1 MAGVLYAGLKSSLSE
16 TSMPLFALWSFASPW
31 LLLWG
36 AAAALPVLIHL
47 WSRRRYFETPWA
59 ATQFLLAAIRR
70 HQRRLQIEQWLLL
83 ALRTLILLLLAIA
96 LAEPIVSGLP
106 GISGRIQHPPTHTIL
121 VIDTSYSMA
130 SEISGSS
137 RLAKAQSRAAKLID
151 EASPGDAFSL
161 VTLSDPPV
169 AIVGE
174 PSTSHAAVLDEI
186 NRLQINYRGAN
197 LALTLEQVERLL
209 IAADAKFEHRR
220 VHIFSDLGKTTWS
233 ESSSGNWR
241 PQLAALS
248 RRAALQLSI
257 VEQNATP
264 ENVAITRIAVPSGS
278 VNIGETVSVEV
289 EVANF
294 TIRQQSRKRVD
305 LIVDGQRVGEQF
317 IDLKIGGRATASFAV
332 TLNVAGDHNLQ
343 ASISDD
349 GLKVDNQ
356 RWLSVPVRDATRVLC
371 VQGQPHA
378 AEYVALALQSED
390 ESRGLRVE
398 VASEHAILERTLQD
412 YDCIFHCNVARF
424 TPDEARQ
431 LQQYVEQGGGLVFVL
446 GDLVR
451 ADLYNEAL
459 GADSVPKLLP
469 AKLNEVVSDRRHAF
483 DPLEYRHPLTLPF
496 RGHERAGLLTVP
508 TWRYVRLDQVDA
520 AASVALAFDNGDPA
534 IIAAEKGQGRVLL
547 VATAASPESLDRAT
561 DPPTPWTALASWPS
575 FPPLIHE
582 IVRFA
587 ESNQV
592 AQRNVL
598 IGDLISLRLSS
609 EQAKAAGA
617 LETPDNKQIALRL
630 DGDER
635 LWTYNQ
641 VDRPG
646 VYRLAFADAA
656 IPPAL
661 FTANIAALTANGSES
676 DLAPVSSDSL
686 ASLFDEASQPIVAS
700 TLLVEQDVPLF
711 RLVLGSLLALLVVE
725 TILACRFGRA
735 SR

>member
-1 MAGVLYAGLKSSLSE
+1 MS
-16 TSMPLFALWSFASPW
+16 LFALWSFASPW

-70 HQRRLQIEQWLLL
+70 HQRRIQIEQWLLL
-83 ALRTLILLLLAIA
+83 AIRTLIVLLLAIA

-106 GISGRIQHPPTHTIL
+106 GLGGRMHHPPTHTIL
-121 VIDTSYSMA
+121 VIDSSYSMA
-130 SEISGSS
+130 FEMAGSS
-137 RLAKAQSRAAKLID
+137 RLSKAQSQAAQLV
-151 EASPGDAFSL
+151 EESSPGDAFSL

-169 AIVGE
+169 AIIGE
-174 PSTSHAAVLDEI
+174 PSSSHAAVIDEI
-186 NRLQINYRGAN
+186 KRLEINYRGAD
-197 LALTLEQVERLL
+197 LATTLDQVEGLL
-209 IAADAKFEHRR
+209 NTVDAKFELRR
-220 VHIFSDLGKTTWS
+220 VHFFSDLGKTTWA
-233 ESSSGNWR
+233 ESPSSNWR
-241 PQLAALS
+241 SRLAAMS
-248 RRAALQLSI
+248 QRAGLQLS
-257 VEQNATP
+257 VVDQTATP
-264 ENVAITRIAVPSGS
+264 ENMAITRIALSNDS
-278 VNIGETVSVEV
+278 VNIGEPVSVEV

-294 TIRQQSRKRVD
+294 TSRQQSRKRVD

-317 IDLKIGGRATASFAV
+317 VDLEIGGRASASFAV
-332 TLNVAGDHNLQ
+332 ALNVAGDHVLQ

-378 AEYVALALQSED
+378 ADYVALALQSDD
-390 ESRGLRVE
+390 ESRGLRAE
-398 VASEHAILERTLQD
+398 VASEHAILERALSE
-412 YDCIFHCNVARF
+412 YDCIFLCNVARF

-451 ADLYNEAL
+451 ADMYNETL
-459 GADSVPKLLP
+459 GRESVTNLLP
-469 AKLNEVVSDRRHAF
+469 AKLNEIVGDRRHAF
-483 DPLEYRHPLTLPF
+483 DPLEYRHPLTVPF

-508 TWRYVRLDQVDA
+508 TWRYIRLDQVDT

-534 IIAAEKGQGRVLL
+534 IITAERGQGRVLL
-547 VATAASPESLDRAT
+547 VATAASPESVDRST

-582 IVRFA
+582 MVRFA
-587 ESNQV
+587 VSNRV

-598 IGDLISLRLSS
+598 VGDLISLQLSA
-609 EQAKAAGA
+609 EQAKAAGT
-617 LETPDNKQIALRL
+617 LDTPDNQQIALRL
-630 DGDER
+630 DGGER

-646 VYRLAFADAA
+646 VYRLAFADEA

-661 FTANIAALTANGSES
+661 FTANITALTPTGSES
-676 DLAPVSSDSL
+676 DLTPVSSDSL
-686 ASLFDEASQPIVAS
+686 ASLFDEASQPVVAS
-700 TLLVEQDVPLF
+700 TSLGEQDVSLF
-711 RLVLGSLLALLVVE
+711 RVVLGSLLALLVVE
-725 TILACRFGRA
+725 TVLACRFGRA
-735 SR
+735 AR